1 MAGNTLAALT
11 AYDALGLPLDRAQEG
26 VSRVAISPWRGETTE
41 LPGGGFVVN
50 DAYNANPTSMR
61 AALIDLCRA
70 RGRAAPG
77 RHPGRDGG
85 ARRRLRPPTTA
96 RSAALLA
103 ELGVDVLVAVGT
115 AARDYLEPGVDEMRW
130 LPAAEGFDDLLQPGD
145 AILVK
150 ASRAVGLEGVP
161 SAIAKVAERWSE
173 S

>member
-11 AYDALGLPLDRAQEG
+11 AYHALGLPLDRVQEG
-26 VSRVAISPWRGETTE
+26 VSRIALSPWRGETTW

-61 AALIDLCRA
+61 AALVDLSE
-70 RGRAAPG
+70 RAAG
-77 RHPGRDGG
+77 
-85 ARRRLRPPTTA
+85 RRRVAILGEMA
-96 RSAALLA
+96 ELGDASAAYHREIGALLA
-103 ELGVDVLVAVGT
+103 DLGVDVLVAVGT